1 MLAKYKF
8 LLLLLFPA
16 FLAWWWMRDP
26 VLHIGADPAPG
37 VLSVILLHGHGAP
50 ADDLRGLAI
59 KLVKQT
65 QSTNLCFLVPAGPYA
80 VSMRGRTWQ
89 KQVRA
94 SSKEE
99 LQILL
104 DEMKSESREIVFKLV
119 RGLKDDG
126 VSPENIFVGG
136 FSQGAITSLDVVL
149 DEGEGAEIG
158 GLISLSGGARDL
170 DLSPLEDRAA
180 LRAFVSHG
188 TSDRVIGMGK
198 SQILVTALEE
208 NGHDVTWIEFEGGH
222 QIPNKIIRALAE
234 FLVESQE

>member
-1 MLAKYKF
+1 MFAKYKF
-8 LLLLLFPA
+8 LLLLAIPA
-16 FLAWWWMRDP
+16 FLAWWWMRDS
-26 VLHIGADPAPG
+26 VIHVGADPAPG

-50 ADDLRGLAI
+50 GDDLKGLAI

-65 QSTNLCFLVPAGPYA
+65 QSPNLCFLVPAGPYA
-80 VSMRGRTWQ
+80 ASMRGRTWQ

-99 LQILL
+99 LQVLL
-104 DEMKSESREIVFKLV
+104 EEMKNESREIVYKLI
-119 RGLKDDG
+119 RQLKDDG

-136 FSQGAITSLDVVL
+136 FSLGAITSLDVIL
-149 DEGEGAEIG
+149 DQGEEIG

-170 DLSPLEDRAA
+170 DLGPLEDRAA

-188 TSDRVIGMGK
+188 TSDRAIGMGMSK
-198 SQILVTALEE
+198 RLVEALEE

>member
-1 MLAKYKF
+1 MLAKSKF
-8 LLLLLFPA
+8 LLLLLIPA
-16 FLAWWWMRDP
+16 FLAWWWMRDS
-26 VLHIGADPAPG
+26 VIHVGAEPGPG

-50 ADDLRGLAI
+50 ADDLKGLAI

-65 QSTNLCFLVPAGPYA
+65 QSPNLCFLVPAGPYA
-80 VSMRGRTWQ
+80 ASMRGRTWQ

-99 LQILL
+99 LEVLIE
-104 DEMKSESREIVFKLV
+104 EMKIESREIVYKLV

-126 VSPENIFVGG
+126 VSPKNIFVGG
-136 FSQGAITSLDVVL
+136 FSLGAITSLDVVL

-170 DLSPLEDRAA
+170 DLGPLEDRAA

-188 TSDRVIGMGK
+188 TSDRVIGIGK
-198 SQILVTALEE
+198 SQELVRALEE
-208 NGHDVTWIEFEGGH
+208 NGHDVTWVEFEGGH